1 MQEGSQEVTR
11 SCWTWGGGGGG
22 GHRGPSLRAGLEGGL
37 GKGSPR
43 KVTGVPQPPGPK
55 PLSFLQETV
64 LPGSATGALSAF
76 LLLFSLDPGDQT
88 P

>member
-1 MQEGSQEVTR
+1 M
-11 SCWTWGGGGGG
+11 
-22 GHRGPSLRAGLEGGL
+22 RAGLEQGL

-43 KVTGVPQPPGPK
+43 KVTGVPQPPGPR

-64 LPGSATGALSAF
+64 LPGSVTSALSAF
-76 LLLFSLDPGDQT
+76 LLLFTLDPGDQT

>member
-1 MQEGSQEVTR
+1 MTR
-11 SCWTWGGGGGG
+11 SWWAWGGGGGG
-22 GHRGPSLRAGLEGGL
+22 GQRSPSVRVGLEEGL
-37 GKGSPR
+37 GRGNPS
-43 KVTGVPQPPGPK
+43 KVTGVPQPPGPR

>member
-1 MQEGSQEVTR
+1 MTR
-11 SCWTWGGGGGG
+11 SFWAWGGGGGG
-22 GHRGPSLRAGLEGGL
+22 GHRGPSVRAGLEEGL
-37 GKGSPR
+37 GKGRHR

>member
-22 GHRGPSLRAGLEGGL
+22 GHRGPSVRAGLEGL
-37 GKGSPR
+37 GRGIPR